1 MEGTMKVCVLT
12 GQRQLEWT
20 EREIP
25 QPAQGELQIKLE
37 YVGICGSDLHFYDQG
52 RLANWELDGPLALG
66 HEPGGVVTAI
76 GEGVRGFS
84 VGDKVAI
91 EPAVPCGKCEACRTG
106 HYNLCPDVKMLA
118 IPHERDGV
126 FAEYCTH
133 DATMCYKLP
142 DNMDTMEGG
151 LLEPLTVGMHG
162 TELSDAKIGE
172 TAIVLG
178 CGCIG
183 LCTIM
188 SLKARGVTEIYAA
201 DVLDKRLEMALEVG
215 ATRVFNS
222 KKESIEEFAKTLPG
236 GGADQVYE
244 CAGNRIT
251 TLQTCRLIKRAGK
264 VTLVGVSPEP
274 VLELDIATLN
284 AMEGTIY
291 SVYRYRNLY
300 PKAIKA
306 VSGGLIPLKKIVSH
320 VFDFKDC
327 IHAIEYSNDHKDEVK
342 HIVKE
347 DSKSFKKKLLIH
359 IPDENFRSVRYY
371 GFYSNKAG
379 EELDHVHELL
389 GDKKSRDYSKETRK
403 KKRC

>member
-1 MEGTMKVCVLT
+1 MEGIMKVCVLT

-20 EREIP
+20 QREIP
-25 QPAQGELQIKLE
+25 QPAPGELQIKLE

-76 GEGVRGFS
+76 GEGVKGFA
-84 VGDKVAI
+84 VGDKVAL
-91 EPAVPCGKCEACRTG
+91 EPAVPCGHCEACRTG

-133 DATMCYKLP
+133 DASMCYKLP
-142 DNMDTMEGG
+142 ENMDTMEGG

-162 TELSDAKIGE
+162 TELSDAKLGE

-320 VFDFKDC
+320 VFDFQDC
-327 IHAIEYSNDHKDEVK
+327 IHAIEYSNDHKDEVIK
-342 HIVKE
+342 GVIK
-347 DSKSFKKKLLIH
+347 F
-359 IPDENFRSVRYY
+359 
-371 GFYSNKAG
+371 
-379 EELDHVHELL
+379 
-389 GDKKSRDYSKETRK
+389 
-403 KKRC
+403 